1 MPSIIII
8 IRYLVVLH
16 VMLRLDCVRQLSEN
30 TDRLN
35 SIRRIPQWET
45 SITQLRRNIKCNT
58 NKCLIIIILG
68 ILIIL

>member
-1 MPSIIII
+1 MSSVII

-45 SITQLRRNIKCNT
+45 SITQSRRSITCNT
-58 NKCLIIIILG
+58 TKYLIIIIILG
-68 ILIIL
+68 ILIAF